1 MKRRNGVYKFLFY
14 AFLLF
19 SPAMISGCGVSAF
32 QQGISD
38 AIMNNPDPET
48 IREAFPTFLVLTDAL
63 IEANPN
69 SVDRLRT
76 GAELYSAYA
85 ALFVDDPDR
94 ARILVK
100 RGRQYGEQALCLD
113 TGFACNLDNVDYK
126 GFIKILNQVKSEKI
140 PSLYAYTIS
149 WLSWARYNS
158 DDWSVVANLPKYQV
172 ALVHVLQVD
181 EYYRQGS
188 ALVYLGMLRTLRP
201 PSLGGRPEEG
211 RAFFERAIKLSQGR
225 NLSASVELANS
236 YARMTYNRE
245 LHDQILKE
253 VMLSPTEAPGLTLL
267 NVLAKRQAQSLLES
281 ADAYF

>member
-1 MKRRNGVYKFLFY
+1 ML
-14 AFLLF
+14 
-19 SPAMISGCGVSAF
+19 SGCGLSGF

-48 IREAFPTFLVLTDAL
+48 IKEAFPTFLVLTDAL
-63 IEANPN
+63 IEADSDN
-69 SVDRLRT
+69 VDRLNT

-100 RGRQYGEQALCLD
+100 RGRDYGEQALCLD
-113 TGFACNLDNVDYK
+113 TGFACNLDNVDLK
-126 GFIKILNQVKSEKI
+126 EFIEVLNRVKPEKI
-140 PSLYAYTIS
+140 SSLYAYTVS

-158 DDWSVVANLPKYQV
+158 SDWSVIANLPKYQA
-172 ALVHVLQVD
+172 ALVHVLQID

-188 ALVYLGMLRTLRP
+188 ALVYLGIVRTLRP
-201 PSLGGRPEEG
+201 PSLGGVPEEG
-211 RAFFERAIKLSQGR
+211 KILFERAIKLSNGR
-225 NLSASVELANS
+225 NLSAKVELANS
-236 YARMTYNRE
+236 YARMIYNRD

-253 VMLSPTEAPGLTLL
+253 VIQAPAESPGLTML

-281 ADAYF
+281 ADDYF